1 MTDNITGKVVV
12 ITGASSGMGEATA
25 RDLAAKG
32 AKVVLGARRADR
44 LDAIVQDITE
54 AGGQAT
60 AVATDVSK
68 LEDVNKLVAT
78 AKATYGRVDVIFNNA
93 GLMPLS
99 PLESLRIDE
108 WDRMIDVNMKGTL
121 YGIAAALPYMK
132 AQKFG
137 HVINVSSVYGHKVV
151 TTGAVYCGTKH
162 AVRAISEG
170 LRQEVKNYNIRV
182 TTISPGAVRTEL
194 TDHITEPGLADN
206 VKEVVNQIGVPA
218 STMASMVAF
227 AMSQPDDVD
236 VNEILFRPTVQPV

>member
-1 MTDNITGKVVV
+1 MTDHISGKVVV

-25 RDLAAKG
+25 RDLASKG

-44 LDAIVQDITE
+44 LEAIVQDICDQ
-54 AGGQAT
+54 GGQAI
-60 AVATDVSK
+60 AVATDVAK
-68 LEDVNKLVAT
+68 REDVQTLVDT
-78 AKATYGRVDVIFNNA
+78 AKETYGRVDVIFNNA

-108 WDRMIDVNMKGTL
+108 WDRMIDVNIKGTL
-121 YGIAAALPYMK
+121 YGVAAALPHMK
-132 AQKFG
+132 AQKCG

-151 TTGAVYCGTKH
+151 ATGAVYCATKH

-170 LRQEVKNYNIRV
+170 LRQEVKDYNIRV
-182 TTISPGAVRTEL
+182 TTISPGAVKTEL
-194 TDHITEPGLADN
+194 TDHITEPGLADD
-206 VKEVVNQIGVPA
+206 VKDVVSEIGVPA

-227 AMSQPDDVD
+227 ALSQPDDVD